1 LAVRIHRD
9 PAFPYSQKEE
19 LSISDILTESGQRAL
34 MSETKKI
41 DLTSLYSVLVRE
53 IENDQVQEIDR
64 AFYTSLSEYLGK
76 LKSEGYDGIENKIK
90 NRLIELITQIT
101 SLLLKTRIEKSQN
114 EMDFTNLLDEEKY
127 ILESQQDLLERRE
140 MILSATLNG
149 RTKLLESVSKKHKVK
164 PITVRFLRDFDQF
177 VGADFTKYGPFKAE
191 DVATIPNENA
201 QALIS
206 KNITVKL
213 NLQE

>member
-1 LAVRIHRD
+1 LYAVLI
-9 PAFPYSQKEE
+9 
-19 LSISDILTESGQRAL
+19 
-34 MSETKKI
+34 
-41 DLTSLYSVLVRE
+41 RE
-53 IENDQVQEIDR
+53 IENDQIQEIDR
-64 AFYTSLSEYLGK
+64 SFYASLSEYLGK

-90 NRLIELITQIT
+90 NRLIEIITQIT

-114 EMDFTNLLDEEKY
+114 ELDFTNLLDEEKY
-127 ILESQQDLLERRE
+127 IMESQQDLLERKE

-164 PITVRFLRDFDQF
+164 PITVRFLKDFDQF

>member
-1 LAVRIHRD
+1 
-9 PAFPYSQKEE
+9 
-19 LSISDILTESGQRAL
+19 

-41 DLTSLYSVLVRE
+41 DLNSLYAVLVRE

-90 NRLIELITQIT
+90 NRLIELMTQIT
-101 SLLLKTRIEKSQN
+101 SLLLKTRIEKSQSD
-114 EMDFTNLLDEEKY
+114 MDFTNLLDEEKY
-127 ILESQQDLLERRE
+127 ILESQQDLLERKE

>member
-1 LAVRIHRD
+1 
-9 PAFPYSQKEE
+9 
-19 LSISDILTESGQRAL
+19 

-41 DLTSLYSVLVRE
+41 DLTSLYSILVRE

-64 AFYTSLSEYLGK
+64 AFYTTLSEYLGK

-164 PITVRFLRDFDQF
+164 PITVRFLKDFDQF

>member
-1 LAVRIHRD
+1 
-9 PAFPYSQKEE
+9 
-19 LSISDILTESGQRAL
+19 

-41 DLTSLYSVLVRE
+41 DLNSLYSVLVRE
-53 IENDQVQEIDR
+53 IENEQVQEIDR

-90 NRLIELITQIT
+90 NRLVELITQIT
-101 SLLLKTRIEKSQN
+101 SLLLKTRIEKSQTD
-114 EMDFTNLLDEEKY
+114 MDFTNLLDEEKY
-127 ILESQQDLLERRE
+127 ILESQQELLERKE

-164 PITVRFLRDFDQF
+164 PITVRFLKDFDQF

>member
-1 LAVRIHRD
+1 
-9 PAFPYSQKEE
+9 
-19 LSISDILTESGQRAL
+19 

-41 DLTSLYSVLVRE
+41 DLNSLYAVLIRE
-53 IENDQVQEIDR
+53 IENDQIQEIDR
-64 AFYTSLSEYLGK
+64 SFYTSLSEYLGK

-90 NRLIELITQIT
+90 NRLIELITQIA
-101 SLLLKTRIEKSQN
+101 SLLLKTRIEKSQS
-114 EMDFTNLLDEEKY
+114 ELDFANLLDEEKY

-164 PITVRFLRDFDQF
+164 PITVRFLKDFDQF

>member
-1 LAVRIHRD
+1 
-9 PAFPYSQKEE
+9 
-19 LSISDILTESGQRAL
+19 

-177 VGADFTKYGPFKAE
+177 VGADFAKYGPFKAE